1 MVLGLKTCCDPIWM
15 EGAGPG
21 QREWD
26 HGEPATG
33 ERDQRLPR
41 VPWRQGA
48 EPPAGTGVLP
58 LVEAPPENNIREHD
72 MKTG

>member
-1 MVLGLKTCCDPIWM
+1 M

-48 EPPAGTGVLP
+48 EPPAGTGELP
-58 LVEAPPENNIREHD
+58 LVEAPPASACGPVRCR
-72 MKTG
+72 GAVSG